1 MDEEIISIGAE
12 AILIRTKLYGFTVI
26 KKVRAPKSYR
36 DSKLDEIIRY
46 NRTITEAKIMI
57 EAKTL
62 GIPCP
67 SIIEVDPHEG
77 LIVMDYIDGPRL
89 SDVLDKLQRDYL
101 SYTFYTVGR
110 YIGKLHENGIIH
122 GDLTTSNM
130 ILHSDTVYLIDFGL
144 SYYSH
149 QLEDKGV
156 DMHLFLRALEST
168 HYSLSIPLFNEV
180 IKGYSEVV
188 GKSEANNVIKK
199 IKEIRM
205 RGRYVKERRKAKS
218 DIRHEE

>member
-1 MDEEIISIGAE
+1 VGEEVIGIGAE
-12 AILIRTKLYGFTVI
+12 AILIKAKLYSFTVI
-26 KKVRAPKSYR
+26 KKVRVPKSYR
-36 DSKLDEIIRY
+36 DPAFDELIRY
-46 NRTITEAKIMI
+46 NRTVMETKIMI
-57 EAKTL
+57 EAKAL

-67 SIIEVDPHEG
+67 SVIEVDPHEG

-89 SDVLDKLQRDYL
+89 SDILNKLRRSHL
-101 SYTFYTVGR
+101 GRIFYTVGK

-130 ILHSDTVYLIDFGL
+130 ILHNDTVYLIDFGL

-168 HYSLSIPLFNEV
+168 HYSLSKFLFDKV
-180 IKGYSEVV
+180 IKGYSEVI
-188 GKSEANNVIKK
+188 GENEANKVIEKV
-199 IKEIRM
+199 KEIRI

-218 DIRHEE
+218 NLRHKE